1 MSVRSAINA
10 GRRLIA
16 ASFVDTA
23 TIADRTVR
31 PDGYGGSE
39 ETWVS
44 RSAPVPCRF
53 SKLTDAEQQPVAL
66 QPYAPAWGT
75 VVFPVGTDIREGD
88 RVVQPAGR
96 VWQVFGEQTPPGNA
110 AVAVRVMVKEV

>member
-23 TIADRTVR
+23 TIADRVVQS
-31 PDGYGGSE
+31 DGLGGSE
-39 ETWVS
+39 ETWVP
-44 RSAPVPCRF
+44 RAAPVPCRF
-53 SKLTDAEQQPVAL
+53 SKLTDAEQATVAM

-75 VVFPVGTDIREGD
+75 VVFQVGTDIREGD
-88 RVVQPAGR
+88 RIVQPEGR
-96 VWQVFGEQTPPGNA
+96 TWQVFGEQTPPGNA
-110 AVAVRVMVKEV
+110 AVATRVMVREV